1 MWLAESPLVLRGVV
15 PTDWLQENM
24 PEILLEKPGGG
35 YGWSDALGQSLKV
48 PELRSLLL
56 LRYKVMILKNIYKRL
71 IEVCRNSR

>member
-24 PEILLEKPGGG
+24 AEILLEKPGGG
-35 YGWSDALGQSLKV
+35 YGWTDALGRSLKV

-56 LRYKVMILKNIYKRL
+56 LRYKVMILKIYIKT
-71 IEVCRNSR
+71 N